1 MVQLIESD
9 KMGYKNSPF
18 CSFCEAIILGVWI
31 ALWSAVVFVVSVTIV
46 TVMLLYR
53 ISR

>member
-1 MVQLIESD
+1 VSYNFGGL
-9 KMGYKNSPF
+9 
-18 CSFCEAIILGVWI
+18 V
-31 ALWSAVVFVVSVTIV
+31 ALWSAVVLVVRVGSVWSYCSLTIV